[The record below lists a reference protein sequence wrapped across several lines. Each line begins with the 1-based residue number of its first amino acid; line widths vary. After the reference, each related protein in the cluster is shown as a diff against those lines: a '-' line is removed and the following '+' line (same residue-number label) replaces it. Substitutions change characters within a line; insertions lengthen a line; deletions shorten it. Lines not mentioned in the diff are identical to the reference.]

1 MSSVKTRLLQ
11 MLETIDDEAI
21 LKTLMDDLIF
31 YTTQKDVLDILQQDQ
46 TEENEEEME
55 KDNDINES

>member
-31 YTTQKDVLDILQQDQ
+31 YTTQKDVLDILQQDR

>member
-1 MSSVKTRLLQ
+1 